1 MKDYNNA
8 KIKRGTTFV
17 KDLSHK
23 ANQYLGA
30 KEPFNT
36 KDTILQI
43 IPLGGSEEIG
53 GRNMTVIEYGK
64 DIIVIDI
71 GMKFPEEDQ
80 PGIDYIIPNPSYLK
94 GKEDRIRAV
103 LITHGHMDHIGG
115 VSQVMSMI
123 GNPPIYAPA
132 LPLAMMKRRQGEFTT
147 LPPLNGHVAK
157 LNEKLRLGVFTVTF
171 LHINHSIPDST
182 MIKIETPEGV
192 ILHTGD
198 FKIDATPVGEA
209 PADLEM
215 YKKIGDEG
223 VLLLLSDS
231 TSASRPGKLVS
242 EMTIQNNID
251 HIFENATGKIIV
263 TTFSST
269 LNRIQQMINL
279 SEKYNRKVVIEGFSM
294 KTNIQILHEI
304 GYAKFSPQTLIT
316 AQEARNIPPE
326 NLTIIC
332 TGAQGDERSALT
344 RMANKEHRN
353 FQIEPGDTVVF
364 SSSVVPGNEESVQK
378 IKDAIAK
385 QRANII
391 HYKMMEVHVSGHAQK
406 DDLKHLLEI
415 IRPKYLQPIYGD
427 FYALKSHSDLAQEVG
442 MKKDNIL
449 LTDNGRVI
457 QVYKGEARVTTE
469 KVNASNMMV
478 DGLGVGDLKEIVI
491 RDRQSLSQDG
501 ILTIVILLDLQ
512 QGKIIRDPE
521 IVSKGFVH
529 IQTST
534 KLLSSIKERVKDYIE
549 QKLAKEGQDQSIEDI
564 QKSIREDL
572 GLFLFKT
579 TQRRPMIIPVV
590 IEI

>member
-1 MKDYNNA
+1 MKSYQHSE
-8 KIKRGTTFV
+8 IKRGTTFV
-17 KDLSHK
+17 TDLSHK
-23 ANQYLGA
+23 SNDYLNA
-30 KEPFNT
+30 KEPFKT
-36 KDTILQI
+36 KDNLLKI

-64 DIIVIDI
+64 DILVIDI

-80 PGIDYIIPNPSYLK
+80 PGVDYIIPNPSYLK
-94 GKEDRIRAV
+94 GKEDNIRAV

-132 LPLAMMKRRQGEFTT
+132 LPLAMMQRRQSEFTT
-147 LPPLNGHVAK
+147 VPPLNGKVAK
-157 LNEKLRLGVFTVTF
+157 LNEKLKFGAFTVTF

-198 FKIDATPVGEA
+198 FKIDATPVGEE

-215 YKKIGDEG
+215 YRKIGDEG
-223 VLLLLSDS
+223 VLVLLSDS
-231 TSASRPGKLVS
+231 TSASRSGRVTS

-269 LNRIQQMINL
+269 LNRIQQMIHL

-294 KTNIQILHEI
+294 KTNVQILHEI
-304 GYAKFSPQTLIT
+304 GYAHFSPQTVIS

-344 RMANKEHRN
+344 RMANREHRN
-353 FQIEPGDTVVF
+353 FHIEKGDTVVF

-378 IKDAIAK
+378 VKDAIAR
-385 QRANII
+385 QRAHII
-391 HYKMMEVHVSGHAQK
+391 HYKMMEVHVSGHAQR
-406 DDLKHLLEI
+406 DDLKQLLDL

-427 FYALKSHSDLAQEVG
+427 FYSLKSHRDLAIEAG

-449 LTDNGRVI
+449 LTDNGRI
-457 QVYKGEARVTTE
+457 IEIYKGEARVTTE
-469 KVNASNMMV
+469 KVNASTMMV
-478 DGLGVGDLKEIVI
+478 DGLGIGDLKEIVI
-491 RDRQSLSQDG
+491 RDRQSLAQDG
-501 ILTIVILLDLQ
+501 IVTIVALVDFQ
-512 QGKIIRDPE
+512 QGKCIREPE
-521 IVSKGFVH
+521 IISKGFVH

-534 KLLSSIKERVKDYIE
+534 KLIQSIQSRVQEHIEKKLSHGE
-549 QKLAKEGQDQSIEDI
+549 DQSIEYI
-564 QKSIREDL
+564 QQSIREDL

-579 TQRRPMIIPVV
+579 THRRPMIIPVI

>member
-1 MKDYNNA
+1 MKSYQHSE
-8 KIKRGTTFV
+8 IKRGTTFV
-17 KDLSHK
+17 TDLSHK
-23 ANQYLGA
+23 SDEYLNA
-30 KEPFNT
+30 KEPFKT
-36 KDTILQI
+36 KDNLLKI

-64 DIIVIDI
+64 DILVIDI

-80 PGIDYIIPNPSYLK
+80 PGVDYIIPNPSYLK
-94 GKEDRIRAV
+94 GKEDNIRAV

-132 LPLAMMKRRQGEFTT
+132 LPLAMMQRRQSEFTT
-147 LPPLNGHVAK
+147 VPPLNGKPIK
-157 LNEKLRLGVFTVTF
+157 LNEKLKFGVFTVTF

-198 FKIDATPVGEA
+198 FKIDATPLGEE

-215 YKKIGDEG
+215 YRKIGDEG
-223 VLLLLSDS
+223 VLVLLSDS
-231 TSASRPGKLVS
+231 TSASRPGKVTS

-269 LNRIQQMINL
+269 LNRIQQMIHL

-294 KTNIQILHEI
+294 KTNVQILHEI
-304 GYAKFSPQTLIT
+304 GYAHFSPQTVIS

-344 RMANKEHRN
+344 RMANREHRN
-353 FQIEPGDTVVF
+353 FHIEKGDTVVF

-378 IKDAIAK
+378 VKDAIAR
-385 QRANII
+385 QRAHII
-391 HYKMMEVHVSGHAQK
+391 HYKMMEVHVSGHAQR
-406 DDLKHLLEI
+406 DDLKQLLDL

-427 FYALKSHSDLAQEVG
+427 FYSLKSHRDLALEVG

-449 LTDNGRVI
+449 LTDNGRI
-457 QVYKGEARVTTE
+457 IEIYKGEARVTTE
-469 KVNASNMMV
+469 KVNASTMMV
-478 DGLGVGDLKEIVI
+478 DGLGVGDLKEVVI
-491 RDRQSLSQDG
+491 RDRQSLAQDG
-501 ILTIVILLDLQ
+501 IVTVVALVDFK
-512 QGKIIRDPE
+512 QGKLIREPE
-521 IVSKGFVH
+521 IISKGFVH

-534 KLLSSIKERVKDYIE
+534 KLIQSIQVRVQEYIE
-549 QKLAKEGQDQSIEDI
+549 KKLSHGEDQSIEYI
-564 QKSIREDL
+564 QQSIREDL
-572 GLFLFKT
+572 GLFLFRT
-579 TQRRPMIIPVV
+579 THRRPMIIPVI

>member
-1 MKDYNNA
+1 MKANNS
-8 KIKRGTTFV
+8 KMKRGTTFV

-23 ANQYLGA
+23 ANQYLNA
-30 KEPFNT
+30 KEPFDT
-36 KDTILQI
+36 KDNILKI

-64 DIIVIDI
+64 DILVIDI

-94 GKEDRIRAV
+94 GKEDNIRAV

-132 LPLAMMKRRQGEFTT
+132 LPLAMMQRRQGEFTT
-147 LPPLNGHVAK
+147 LPSLNGHVAK
-157 LNEKLRLGVFTVTF
+157 LNEKLRFGVFTVTF

-215 YKKIGDEG
+215 YKKIGDDG

-231 TSASRPGKLVS
+231 TSASRPGRLVS

-263 TTFSST
+263 TTFAST

-294 KTNIQILHEI
+294 KTNVQILHEI

-316 AQEARNIPPE
+316 AQEASKMPPE

-353 FQIEPGDTVVF
+353 FNIEPGDTVVF

-378 IKDAIAK
+378 IKDALAK

-391 HYKMMEVHVSGHAQK
+391 HYKMMEIHVSGHAQK
-406 DDLKHLLEI
+406 DDLKQLLEI

-442 MKKDNIL
+442 MSRDNIL

-491 RDRQSLSQDG
+491 RDRQTLAQDG
-501 ILTIVILLDLQ
+501 ILTIVILLNLQ
-512 QGKIIRDPE
+512 QAKIVRDPE

-534 KLLSSIKERVKDYIE
+534 KLLDSIKEKVKENIE
-549 QKLAKEGQDQSIEDI
+549 QKLAKGGEDQSIEYL
-564 QKSIREDL
+564 QQAIREDL

-579 TQRRPMIIPVV
+579 THRRPMIIPMI
-590 IEI
+590 IEV

>member
-1 MKDYNNA
+1 MKSYHHSE
-8 KIKRGTTFV
+8 IKRGTTFV
-17 KDLSHK
+17 SDLSHQS
-23 ANQYLGA
+23 NQYLNA

-36 KDTILQI
+36 KDSLLKI

-64 DIIVIDI
+64 DILVVDM

-80 PGIDYIIPNPSYLK
+80 PGVDYIIPNPSYLK
-94 GKEDRIRAV
+94 GKEDNIRAV

-115 VSQVMSMI
+115 VPQVMAMI

-132 LPLAMMKRRQGEFTT
+132 LPLAMMQRRQSEFTS
-147 LPPLNGHVAK
+147 LPQLNGKVIK
-157 LNEKLRLGVFTVTF
+157 LNEKLKFGVFTVTF

-182 MIKIETPEGV
+182 MIKIETPEGT

-198 FKIDATPVGEA
+198 FKIDATPLGEE
-209 PADLEM
+209 PADLDM
-215 YKKIGDEG
+215 YRKIGDEG
-223 VLLLLSDS
+223 VLLMLSDS
-231 TSASRPGKLVS
+231 TSVSKPGHAIS
-242 EMTIQNNID
+242 ETTIQNNID
-251 HIFENATGKIIV
+251 TIFENATGKVIV
-263 TTFSST
+263 TTFSSA
-269 LNRIQQMINL
+269 LNRIQQMIHI

-304 GYAKFSPQTLIT
+304 GYAHFSPQTVIS

-344 RMANKEHRN
+344 RMANREHRN
-353 FQIEPGDTVVF
+353 FHIEKGDTVVF

-378 IKDAIAK
+378 IKDALAR

-391 HYKMMEVHVSGHAQK
+391 HYKMLDVHVGGHGHRE
-406 DDLKHLLEI
+406 DLKQMLEL

-427 FYALKSHSDLAQEVG
+427 FYSLKSHSDMAQEIG
-442 MKKDNIL
+442 MDRDHIL

-469 KVNASNMMV
+469 KVNASTMMV
-478 DGLGVGDLKEIVI
+478 DGLGVGDLKEVVI
-491 RDRQSLSQDG
+491 RDRQALAQDG
-501 ILTIVILLDLQ
+501 IVTVVILANLK
-512 QGKIIRDPE
+512 QGKVIREPE
-521 IVSKGFVH
+521 IISKGFVH
-529 IQTST
+529 MQTST
-534 KLLSSIKERVKDYIE
+534 KLLQTIQSRVQEHVEK
-549 QKLAKEGQDQSIEDI
+549 KLAHGEDQSIEYI
-564 QKSIREDL
+564 QQTVREDL

-579 TQRRPMIIPVV
+579 TQRRPMIIPVI

>member
-1 MKDYNNA
+1 MKSYQHSE
-8 KIKRGTTFV
+8 IKRGTTFV
-17 KDLSHK
+17 TDLSHK
-23 ANQYLGA
+23 SNEYLNA
-30 KEPFNT
+30 KEPFKT
-36 KDTILQI
+36 KDTLLKI

-64 DIIVIDI
+64 DILVIDI

-80 PGIDYIIPNPSYLK
+80 PGVDYIIPNPSYLK
-94 GKEDRIRAV
+94 GKEDNIRAV

-132 LPLAMMKRRQGEFTT
+132 LPLAMMQRRQSEFTT
-147 LPPLNGHVAK
+147 LPPLNGKPIK
-157 LNEKLRLGVFTVTF
+157 LNEKLKFGVFTVTF

-198 FKIDATPVGEA
+198 FKIDATPVGEE

-215 YKKIGDEG
+215 YRKIGDEG

-231 TSASRPGKLVS
+231 TSASRSGRVTS

-269 LNRIQQMINL
+269 LNRIQQMIHL

-294 KTNIQILHEI
+294 KTNVQILHEI
-304 GYAKFSPQTLIT
+304 GYAHFSPQTVIS
-316 AQEARNIPPE
+316 AQEARNMPPE

-344 RMANKEHRN
+344 RMANREHRN
-353 FQIEPGDTVVF
+353 FHIEKGDTVVF

-378 IKDAIAK
+378 IKDAIAR
-385 QRANII
+385 QRAHII
-391 HYKMMEVHVSGHAQK
+391 HYKMMEVHVSGHAQR
-406 DDLKHLLEI
+406 DDLKQLLDL

-427 FYALKSHSDLAQEVG
+427 FYSLKSHRDLALEVG

-457 QVYKGEARVTTE
+457 EVYKGEARVTTE
-469 KVNASNMMV
+469 KVNASTMMV
-478 DGLGVGDLKEIVI
+478 DGLGVGDLKEVVI
-491 RDRQSLSQDG
+491 RDRQFLAQDG
-501 ILTIVILLDLQ
+501 IVTVLALVDFK
-512 QGKIIRDPE
+512 QGKLIQEPE
-521 IVSKGFVH
+521 IISKGFVH
-529 IQTST
+529 TQTST
-534 KLLSSIKERVKDYIE
+534 KLIQSIQARVQEHIEKKLSHGE
-549 QKLAKEGQDQSIEDI
+549 DQSIEYI
-564 QKSIREDL
+564 QQSIREDL
-572 GLFLFKT
+572 GLFLFRT
-579 TQRRPMIIPVV
+579 THRRPMIIPVI

>member
-1 MKDYNNA
+1 MKSYQHSE
-8 KIKRGTTFV
+8 IKRGTTFV
-17 KDLSHK
+17 TDLSHK
-23 ANQYLGA
+23 SNEYLNA
-30 KEPFNT
+30 KEPFKT
-36 KDTILQI
+36 KDNLLKI

-64 DIIVIDI
+64 DILVIDI

-80 PGIDYIIPNPSYLK
+80 PGVDYIIPNPSYLK
-94 GKEDRIRAV
+94 GKEDNIRAV

-132 LPLAMMKRRQGEFTT
+132 LPLAMMQRRQSEFTT
-147 LPPLNGHVAK
+147 VPPLNGKVAK
-157 LNEKLRLGVFTVTF
+157 LNEKLKFGAFTVTF

-198 FKIDATPVGEA
+198 FKIDATPVGEE

-215 YKKIGDEG
+215 YRKIGDEG
-223 VLLLLSDS
+223 VLVLLSDS
-231 TSASRPGKLVS
+231 TSASRPGRVTS

-269 LNRIQQMINL
+269 LNRIQQMIHL

-294 KTNIQILHEI
+294 KTNVQILHEI
-304 GYAKFSPQTLIT
+304 GYAHFSPQTVIS

-344 RMANKEHRN
+344 RMANREHRN
-353 FQIEPGDTVVF
+353 FHIEKGDTVVF

-378 IKDAIAK
+378 VKDAIAR
-385 QRANII
+385 QRAHII
-391 HYKMMEVHVSGHAQK
+391 HYKMMEVHVSGHAQR
-406 DDLKHLLEI
+406 DDLKQLLDL
-415 IRPKYLQPIYGD
+415 IRPQYLQPIYGD
-427 FYALKSHSDLAQEVG
+427 FYSLKSHRDLAIEAG

-449 LTDNGRVI
+449 LTDNGRI
-457 QVYKGEARVTTE
+457 IEIYKGEARVTTE
-469 KVNASNMMV
+469 KVNASTMMV
-478 DGLGVGDLKEIVI
+478 DGLGIGDLKEIVI
-491 RDRQSLSQDG
+491 RDRQSLAQDG
-501 ILTIVILLDLQ
+501 IVTIVALVDFK
-512 QGKIIRDPE
+512 QGKLIREPE
-521 IVSKGFVH
+521 IISKGFVH

-534 KLLSSIKERVKDYIE
+534 KLIQSIQARIQEHIEKKLSHGE
-549 QKLAKEGQDQSIEDI
+549 DQSIEYI
-564 QKSIREDL
+564 QQSIREDL
-572 GLFLFKT
+572 GLFLFRT
-579 TQRRPMIIPVV
+579 THRRPMIIPVI

>member
-1 MKDYNNA
+1 
-8 KIKRGTTFV
+8 
-17 KDLSHK
+17 
-23 ANQYLGA
+23 
-30 KEPFNT
+30 
-36 KDTILQI
+36 
-43 IPLGGSEEIG
+43 
-53 GRNMTVIEYGK
+53 
-64 DIIVIDI
+64 
-71 GMKFPEEDQ
+71 
-80 PGIDYIIPNPSYLK
+80 
-94 GKEDRIRAV
+94 
-103 LITHGHMDHIGG
+103 
-115 VSQVMSMI
+115 
-123 GNPPIYAPA
+123 
-132 LPLAMMKRRQGEFTT
+132 
-147 LPPLNGHVAK
+147 
-157 LNEKLRLGVFTVTF
+157 
-171 LHINHSIPDST
+171 
-182 MIKIETPEGV
+182 
-192 ILHTGD
+192 
-198 FKIDATPVGEA
+198 
-209 PADLEM
+209 
-215 YKKIGDEG
+215 
-223 VLLLLSDS
+223 
-231 TSASRPGKLVS
+231 
-242 EMTIQNNID
+242 
-251 HIFENATGKIIV
+251 
-263 TTFSST
+263 
-269 LNRIQQMINL
+269 
-279 SEKYNRKVVIEGFSM
+279 
-294 KTNIQILHEI
+294 
-304 GYAKFSPQTLIT
+304 
-316 AQEARNIPPE
+316 
-326 NLTIIC
+326 
-332 TGAQGDERSALT
+332 
-344 RMANKEHRN
+344 
-353 FQIEPGDTVVF
+353 
-364 SSSVVPGNEESVQK
+364 GNEESVQK

>member
-1 MKDYNNA
+1 MKSYQHSE
-8 KIKRGTTFV
+8 IKRGTTFV
-17 KDLSHK
+17 TDLSHK
-23 ANQYLGA
+23 SNEYLNA
-30 KEPFNT
+30 KEPFKT
-36 KDTILQI
+36 KDTLLKI

-64 DIIVIDI
+64 DILVIDI

-80 PGIDYIIPNPSYLK
+80 PGVDYIIPNPSYLK
-94 GKEDRIRAV
+94 GKEDNIRAV

-132 LPLAMMKRRQGEFTT
+132 LPLAMMQRRQSEFTT
-147 LPPLNGHVAK
+147 LPPLNGKPIK
-157 LNEKLRLGVFTVTF
+157 LNEKLKFGVFTVTF

-198 FKIDATPVGEA
+198 FKIDATPVGEE

-215 YKKIGDEG
+215 YRKIGDEG

-231 TSASRPGKLVS
+231 TSASRPGKLIS

-269 LNRIQQMINL
+269 LNRIQQMIHL

-294 KTNIQILHEI
+294 KTNVQILHEI
-304 GYAKFSPQTLIT
+304 GYAHFSPQTVIT
-316 AQEARNIPPE
+316 AQEARNMPPE

-344 RMANKEHRN
+344 RMANREHRN
-353 FQIEPGDTVVF
+353 FHIEKGDTVVF

-378 IKDAIAK
+378 IKDAIAR
-385 QRANII
+385 QRAHII
-391 HYKMMEVHVSGHAQK
+391 HYKMMEVHVSGHAHRE
-406 DDLKHLLEI
+406 DLRLLLDL
-415 IRPKYLQPIYGD
+415 IRPTYLQPIYGD
-427 FYALKSHSDLAQEVG
+427 FYSLKSHRDLALEVG

-457 QVYKGEARVTTE
+457 EVYKGEARVTTE
-469 KVNASNMMV
+469 KVNASTMMV

-491 RDRQSLSQDG
+491 RDRQSLAQDG
-501 ILTIVILLDLQ
+501 IVTVLALVDFK
-512 QGKIIRDPE
+512 QGKLIREPE
-521 IVSKGFVH
+521 IISKGFVH

-534 KLLSSIKERVKDYIE
+534 KLIQSIQARVQEYIE
-549 QKLAKEGQDQSIEDI
+549 KKLSHGEDQSIEYI
-564 QKSIREDL
+564 QQSIREDL
-572 GLFLFKT
+572 GLFLFRT
-579 TQRRPMIIPVV
+579 THRRPMIIPVI

>member
-1 MKDYNNA
+1 
-8 KIKRGTTFV
+8 
-17 KDLSHK
+17 
-23 ANQYLGA
+23 
-30 KEPFNT
+30 
-36 KDTILQI
+36 
-43 IPLGGSEEIG
+43 
-53 GRNMTVIEYGK
+53 
-64 DIIVIDI
+64 
-71 GMKFPEEDQ
+71 MKFPEEDQ
-80 PGIDYIIPNPSYLK
+80 PGVDYIIPNPSYLK
-94 GKEDRIRAV
+94 GKEDNIRAV

-132 LPLAMMKRRQGEFTT
+132 LPLAMMQRRQSEFTT
-147 LPPLNGHVAK
+147 LPPLNGKPIK
-157 LNEKLRLGVFTVTF
+157 LNEKLKFGVFTVTF

-198 FKIDATPVGEA
+198 FKIDATPVGEE

-215 YKKIGDEG
+215 YRKIGDEG

-231 TSASRPGKLVS
+231 TSASRPGKLIS

-269 LNRIQQMINL
+269 LNRIQQMIHL

-294 KTNIQILHEI
+294 KTNVQILHEI
-304 GYAKFSPQTLIT
+304 GYAHFSPQTVIT
-316 AQEARNIPPE
+316 AQEARNMPPE

-344 RMANKEHRN
+344 RMANREHRN
-353 FQIEPGDTVVF
+353 FHIEKGDTVVF

-378 IKDAIAK
+378 IKDAIAR
-385 QRANII
+385 QRAHII
-391 HYKMMEVHVSGHAQK
+391 HYKMMEVHVSGHAHRE
-406 DDLKHLLEI
+406 DLRLLLDL
-415 IRPKYLQPIYGD
+415 IRPTYLQPIYGD
-427 FYALKSHSDLAQEVG
+427 FYSLKSHRDLALEVG

-457 QVYKGEARVTTE
+457 EVYKGEARVTTE
-469 KVNASNMMV
+469 KVNASTMMV

-491 RDRQSLSQDG
+491 RDRQSLAQDG
-501 ILTIVILLDLQ
+501 IVTVLALVDFK
-512 QGKIIRDPE
+512 QGKLIREPE
-521 IVSKGFVH
+521 IISKGFVH

-534 KLLSSIKERVKDYIE
+534 KLIQSIQARVQEYIE
-549 QKLAKEGQDQSIEDI
+549 KKLSHGEDQSIEYI
-564 QKSIREDL
+564 QQSIREDL
-572 GLFLFKT
+572 GLFLFRT
-579 TQRRPMIIPVV
+579 THRRPMIIPVI